1 MDHLER
7 NLEKVKLQYIEEHL
21 RCDHYCQGDKSS
33 LAIYEL
39 DTDECLVREHIMR
52 SAIFFVTKGQISLA
66 SMKDDNLIPA
76 GHFYLKPAG
85 SYFYC
90 KAEEP
95 STIIRMSLDVDIT
108 FCNKL
113 HIRDLKNHL
122 TKPFPSHVILPILG
136 PLAQELEATR
146 TALASSLMC
155 VHYQEA
161 KVNVLL
167 ILLRAFYSKE
177 ELAKLFW
184 PVVTSDVDFKKFVI
198 RIAAKA
204 QSVKELI
211 NLSGMPPTSFNRKFQ
226 QAFGI
231 SAGNWL
237 TEKKKEGI
245 LQEIMLGEM
254 SVAQIA
260 EKFAFTPNYLVLF
273 CKTHFGHTPMELRKM
288 YSNRYHPR

>member
-7 NLEKVKLQYIEEHL
+7 NLEKAKLQYIEEHL

-39 DTDECLVREHIMR
+39 DTGECLVREHIMR
-52 SAIFFVTKGQISLA
+52 SAIFFVTKGQISLP

-122 TKPFPSHVILPILG
+122 TKPFTPPCDIAHSRASRAGIGGHENGPCLQLDVRSLPRSQG
-136 PLAQELEATR
+136 QCAAHS
-146 TALASSLMC
+146 AAG
-155 VHYQEA
+155 
-161 KVNVLL
+161 
-167 ILLRAFYSKE
+167 ILLQGGVGQVV
-177 ELAKLFW
+177 LACR
-184 PVVTSDVDFKKFVI
+184 DI
-198 RIAAKA
+198 
-204 QSVKELI
+204 
-211 NLSGMPPTSFNRKFQ
+211 
-226 QAFGI
+226 
-231 SAGNWL
+231 
-237 TEKKKEGI
+237 
-245 LQEIMLGEM
+245 
-254 SVAQIA
+254 
-260 EKFAFTPNYLVLF
+260 
-273 CKTHFGHTPMELRKM
+273 
-288 YSNRYHPR
+288 

>member
-7 NLEKVKLQYIEEHL
+7 NLEKAKLQYIEEHL

-85 SYFYC
+85 SHLYC

-122 TKPFPSHVILPILG
+122 TKPSPPHQPVRERPFWGVSHRVEPLSRLHLSPSKGIYFFILKFCFMLNN
-136 PLAQELEATR
+136 
-146 TALASSLMC
+146 SS
-155 VHYQEA
+155 
-161 KVNVLL
+161 
-167 ILLRAFYSKE
+167 
-177 ELAKLFW
+177 
-184 PVVTSDVDFKKFVI
+184 
-198 RIAAKA
+198 
-204 QSVKELI
+204 
-211 NLSGMPPTSFNRKFQ
+211 
-226 QAFGI
+226 
-231 SAGNWL
+231 
-237 TEKKKEGI
+237 
-245 LQEIMLGEM
+245 
-254 SVAQIA
+254 
-260 EKFAFTPNYLVLF
+260 
-273 CKTHFGHTPMELRKM
+273 
-288 YSNRYHPR
+288 

>member
-1 MDHLER
+1 M
-7 NLEKVKLQYIEEHL
+7 
-21 RCDHYCQGDKSS
+21 
-33 LAIYEL
+33 
-39 DTDECLVREHIMR
+39 
-52 SAIFFVTKGQISLA
+52 
-66 SMKDDNLIPA
+66 
-76 GHFYLKPAG
+76 
-85 SYFYC
+85 
-90 KAEEP
+90 
-95 STIIRMSLDVDIT
+95 
-108 FCNKL
+108 
-113 HIRDLKNHL
+113 
-122 TKPFPSHVILPILG
+122 
-136 PLAQELEATR
+136 
-146 TALASSLMC
+146 
-155 VHYQEA
+155 
-161 KVNVLL
+161 
-167 ILLRAFYSKE
+167 
-177 ELAKLFW
+177 FW

-260 EKFAFTPNYLVLF
+260 EKFAFTPNYLILF